1 MKLKFQILL
10 VLLSNVFGFSQTLET
25 LKVDTQK
32 MYDAS
37 YNMDYETILDYTHP
51 KILELVSRD
60 QMILAMEHTFE
71 NEELKIRFVHSNPT
85 FNYSDVK
92 TIDGRSFCRVSY
104 VNTMRMTFEDT
115 LTQKRAEE
123 MVEDFKSSGDYLMVR
138 FEKDRNSFF
147 IEGNS
152 TMIAISDE
160 YTKGTW
166 KFINYSKRQT
176 ADSEMIVGKEAM
188 KQLGL

>member
-1 MKLKFQILL
+1 M
-10 VLLSNVFGFSQTLET
+10 VL
-25 LKVDTQK
+25 
-32 MYDAS
+32 
-37 YNMDYETILDYTHP
+37 
-51 KILELVSRD
+51 
-60 QMILAMEHTFE
+60 
-71 NEELKIRFVHSNPT
+71 
-85 FNYSDVK
+85 
-92 TIDGRSFCRVSY
+92 
-104 VNTMRMTFEDT
+104 
-115 LTQKRAEE
+115 
-123 MVEDFKSSGDYLMVR
+123 

>member
-1 MKLKFQILL
+1 
-10 VLLSNVFGFSQTLET
+10 
-25 LKVDTQK
+25 
-32 MYDAS
+32 
-37 YNMDYETILDYTHP
+37 
-51 KILELVSRD
+51 
-60 QMILAMEHTFE
+60 
-71 NEELKIRFVHSNPT
+71 
-85 FNYSDVK
+85 
-92 TIDGRSFCRVSY
+92 
-104 VNTMRMTFEDT
+104 
-115 LTQKRAEE
+115 
-123 MVEDFKSSGDYLMVR
+123 MVEDFKSSGDYSMVR